1 MCIYKIFNYI
11 SIYFFLYNC
20 SYYCYEKRGRR
31 KKKKEIGETTVMQP
45 RLFLDQGLVENI
57 LQFNNIYKFTGKG
70 NKEQTVC
77 FLTYDR
83 KGGVCVDNRIS

>member
-1 MCIYKIFNYI
+1 
-11 SIYFFLYNC
+11 
-20 SYYCYEKRGRR
+20 
-31 KKKKEIGETTVMQP
+31 MQP